1 MMIEMKENQKHT
13 NIKQIK
19 HAQYQTS
26 TKGGISCLISNGRKW
41 QNIHK
46 HDNQYDKIHKDF

>member
-1 MMIEMKENQKHT
+1 MKENQKYT

-41 QNIHK
+41 
-46 HDNQYDKIHKDF
+46 